1 MRMAMGREMAR
12 LGQVVMLGAALMLA
26 GCSNEPAA
34 GPGVIG
40 AATADTGAGT
50 PDTQSLAAYPTA
62 SSAEPAQPVATGR
75 AAASASTTD
84 SSTGKREV
92 IENPTAADLALSGP
106 LGDRVLG
113 SASAPL
119 TVYEFASMTC
129 PHCRAFHEMSFE
141 KIKKAYIDTGK
152 VKWVI
157 REFPIGRSSGNAWIA
172 VRCASDDTWLKVYE
186 SLMFDQASWVS
197 QEVRIDA
204 IAAAAAKGGLD
215 RGKLDACLA
224 NQQLIDGLNWV
235 KERGRTL
242 GVIGTPTFFIGTK
255 QVRQVLTPEEFKAF
269 ADPLLAGGVVAS
281 SG

>member
-1 MRMAMGREMAR
+1 MGRGMTR
-12 LGQVVMLGAALMLA
+12 LGLVAMLATALTLVLA
-26 GCSNEPAA
+26 GCSNEPA

-40 AATADTGAGT
+40 AATADSAT

-62 SSAEPAQPVATGR
+62 TRGEPAQPVVTGR
-75 AAASASTTD
+75 AAAASTPD
-84 SSTGKREV
+84 STTGKREV
-92 IENPTAADLALSGP
+92 IENPTAADLAQAGP

-113 SASAPL
+113 SATAPL

-141 KIKKAYIDTGK
+141 KIKKTYIDTGK

-186 SLMFDQASWVS
+186 SLMFEQASWVS

-215 RGKLDACLA
+215 RAKLDACLA

-255 QVRQVLTPEEFKAF
+255 QVRQVLTPEEFKAL